1 MRAWVTR
8 KTENADAGPDNST
21 SGTWRGFVTPKLGY
35 FDNSGNPAYLNRY
48 NLLDSTFGNGSS
60 NGFIADLDFSL
71 LFSDDS
77 GASLFL
83 EKDGYGANNQRLRL
97 RGNTS
102 SARFGAYFSTFKS
115 ATGTY
120 DFQYNPDMVAG
131 GTDPRYGDPNLNNVN
146 RSGHVAYFTND
157 SPDVRDYEIRRNSYG
172 ASVVLKPELFAE
184 RGSAELGFDGYTRNG
199 NQTARLPAQ

>member
-1 MRAWVTR
+1 MKPFLLKRLSVMIGLMFLASPGYAEA
-8 KTENADAGPDNST
+8 ENADAGPDNST
-21 SGTWRGFVTPKLGY
+21 SGTWRGYITPKFGY

-48 NLLDSTFGNGSS
+48 NLLDQHLSGNGRPAMASS
-60 NGFIADLDFSL
+60 PTWISVFFSD
-71 LFSDDS
+71 DDS

-83 EKDGYGANNQRLRL
+83 EKEGYGANNQRLRL

-131 GTDPRYGDPNLNNVN
+131 GTDPRYGDPTLNNVEQV
-146 RSGHVAYFTND
+146 G
-157 SPDVRDYEIRRNSYG
+157 
-172 ASVVLKPELFAE
+172 LCCLFH
-184 RGSAELGFDGYTRNG
+184 
-199 NQTARLPAQ
+199 